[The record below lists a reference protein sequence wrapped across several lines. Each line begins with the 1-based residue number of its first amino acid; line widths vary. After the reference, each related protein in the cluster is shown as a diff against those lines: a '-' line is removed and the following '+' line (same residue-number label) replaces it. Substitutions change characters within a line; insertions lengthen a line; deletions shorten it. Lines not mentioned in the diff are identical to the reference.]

1 MTIQLRPTLI
11 QFANGS
17 QQNTAAQA
25 GDPAWANID
34 ARPGRGG
41 TTAGANDAFY
51 YSGAITNVP
60 FNAGS
65 TGNCGVFPV
74 GNETKFRLK
83 NSQVTADTTLGN
95 DWYMY
100 YRVVNCTDC
109 NCNCSD
115 CANCF

>member
-17 QQNTAAQA
+17 QQSTAAA
-25 GDPAWANID
+25 VDPAWANLRD
-34 ARPGRGG
+34 RPGRGG

-51 YSGAITNVP
+51 YNGSITNVP
-60 FNAGS
+60 FNNGA
-65 TGNCGVFPV
+65 TGNCGPFPI
-74 GNETKFRLK
+74 GSESKFRLK

-100 YRVVNCTDC
+100 YRTVNCTDC
-109 NCNCSD
+109 NCNCV
-115 CANCF
+115 C

>member
-17 QQNTAAQA
+17 QQGTAAQN

-51 YSGAITNVP
+51 YAGQISNVP

-65 TGNCGVFPV
+65 TGNCGNL
-74 GNETKFRLK
+74 GNFGYETKFRLK

-100 YRVVNCTDC
+100 YRLVNCTDC
-109 NCNCSD
+109 NCNCD
-115 CANCF
+115 CF